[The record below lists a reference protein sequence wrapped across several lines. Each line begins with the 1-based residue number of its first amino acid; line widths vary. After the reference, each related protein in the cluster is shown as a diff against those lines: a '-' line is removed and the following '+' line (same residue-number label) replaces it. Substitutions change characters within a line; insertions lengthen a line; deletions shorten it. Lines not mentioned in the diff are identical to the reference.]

1 MLMPDKCSG
10 LTRREKTM
18 AYKSPIEQIEGDHLG
33 WQPDQ
38 FDDLGDGWYEYSHG
52 PYAGQVKLYGTPS
65 DYGINGGRASK
76 LSMNYNGKP
85 LLNYDRGWDTPSG
98 KLELA
103 PEHQEFY
110 DNLLSFLD
118 AYGLDL

>member
-1 MLMPDKCSG
+1 MAQQVFKNPLEQAKNQ
-10 LTRREKTM
+10 LANEK
-18 AYKSPIEQIEGDHLG
+18 

-38 FDDLGDGWYEYSHG
+38 FDDIGDGWYEYSDG
-52 PYAGQVKLYGTPS
+52 PYGGQVKLYGTPS
-65 DYGINGGRASK
+65 EYGINNGRASK

-103 PEHQEFY
+103 PEHQNFY
-110 DNLLSFLD
+110 NNLLAFLE
-118 AYGLDL
+118 AYGLQ